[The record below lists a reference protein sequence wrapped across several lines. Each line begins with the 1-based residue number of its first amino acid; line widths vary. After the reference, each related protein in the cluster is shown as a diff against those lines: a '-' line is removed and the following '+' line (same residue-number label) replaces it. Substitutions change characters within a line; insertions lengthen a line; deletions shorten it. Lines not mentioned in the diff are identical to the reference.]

1 MCMEPNN
8 RVFINCPYDK
18 KYKHFFVLIVFYCFY
33 FGYEPIFASQIGG
46 AESRIDKIIKMIK
59 ECDFGIHDISKVY
72 LPEKDTLPRYNMP
85 FELGLDFMLKH
96 SSETRN
102 KLLILDGEQYQYLKT
117 ISDLSGCDIIGHNND
132 EIKLINALRDFFM
145 GFNQYDKVPKGIN
158 LYEIFV
164 KTFNLWMQIR
174 SKDIGVKD
182 FEELEMSEIKQNVKM
197 FFETFQNRKAQLLT
211 QSAS

>member
-1 MCMEPNN
+1 MEFNN
-8 RVFINCPYDK
+8 KVFINCPYDK

-33 FGYEPIFASQIGG
+33 FGYEPVFASQIGG

-59 ECDFGIHDISKVY
+59 ECDFGIHDISKAFIQDD
-72 LPEKDTLPRYNMP
+72 ESLPRYNMT

-96 SSETRN
+96 NKKTRN

-132 EIKLINALRDFFM
+132 EIRLINAIRDFFM

-158 LYEIFV
+158 LYEVFI
-164 KTFNLWMQIR
+164 KTFNLWMQVR
-174 SKDIGVKD
+174 NKDIGVED
-182 FEELEMSEIKQNVKM
+182 FEELEMSEIKQNVKT
-197 FFETFQNRKAQLLT
+197 FFDIFQSNKAQIKT
-211 QSAS
+211 NSVT

>member
-1 MCMEPNN
+1 MEFNN
-8 RVFINCPYDK
+8 KVFINCPYDK

-33 FGYEPIFASQIGG
+33 FGYEPVFASQIGG

-59 ECDFGIHDISKVY
+59 ECDFGIHDISKAFIQDD
-72 LPEKDTLPRYNMP
+72 ESLPRYNMT

-96 SSETRN
+96 NKKTRN

-132 EIKLINALRDFFM
+132 EIRLINAIRDFFM

-158 LYEIFV
+158 LYEVFI
-164 KTFNLWMQIR
+164 KTFNLWMQVR
-174 SKDIGVKD
+174 NKDIGVED
-182 FEELEMSEIKQNVKM
+182 FEELEMSEIKQNVKT
-197 FFETFQNRKAQLLT
+197 FFDIFQSNKAQIKTNSVT
-211 QSAS
+211 Q